1 MPKVQNKLVNAVT
14 GKPVP
19 VLCQSADT
27 CLKHRCV
34 LKYYRVLENCD
45 GYVRR
50 EMTMKLIRLK
60 LKNFKGCRDFELN
73 TEGNNINIYGDN
85 ATGKTTLA
93 DSFMWL
99 LFDKDSNNRK
109 DFEIKTLGSDGKPE
123 HGLEHAV
130 EAVLEL
136 EDGSRL
142 ALKKVYQE
150 KWQKKRGSA
159 TAEFTGHTTD
169 YFVDGVPVQK
179 KEYDARIAEIADENI
194 FRLLTDP
201 RYFNEVLHWQKRRE
215 LLFEVCGDV
224 SDEEVINSKKEL
236 SNLAD
241 ILGNRT
247 IEQHR
252 KVIQARRAEINKEL
266 EKIPVR
272 IDEAKRGL
280 PDISDITNEAELAN
294 DIAKL
299 REQLKAK
306 QEDLAQAKAGGQV
319 AEKTKELRTIEGQM
333 LDLRNKH
340 RQVLDEKLAGKSDE
354 RVKLQNEINRLKVDI
369 DAKNRT
375 IQHNESEVKT
385 LDEKMERLRK
395 EWREENTKVFEQ
407 EQAAF
412 LKLDTCPTCGQP
424 LPAER
429 LQEARDKAHAEFNRA
444 KAEKL
449 EAISAEGK
457 KLKDMKAAMEENISY
472 IRREF
477 EKAKVDLAELEQK
490 EAALKEEIDVIMQG
504 AEPVESTPEYVRLQ
518 KQHEELQE
526 QIRQA
531 QADVSTTVAVI
542 QKEADEI
549 SGAIQALEQAKA
561 RFEARESGLKR
572 IEELKAEERKLA
584 AEFEELEQ
592 QLYLTEEFV
601 RTKVRMLEDKINSKF
616 KMARFKLF
624 DVQVNGALA
633 ECCETTYNG
642 VPYSNLNNGA
652 KVQIGLDIIN
662 TLSEHYGFAPV
673 VFIDNAE
680 SVTNILPTKG
690 QQIRLIVSGKDKKLR
705 VELAEKEAL
714 REVV

>member
-1 MPKVQNKLVNAVT
+1 
-14 GKPVP
+14 
-19 VLCQSADT
+19 
-27 CLKHRCV
+27 
-34 LKYYRVLENCD
+34 
-45 GYVRR
+45 
-50 EMTMKLIRLK
+50 MKLISLK
-60 LKNFKGCRDFELN
+60 LHNFKGIRNFTLDAQGGDISVF
-73 TEGNNINIYGDN
+73 GDN

-93 DSFMWL
+93 DAFMWL

-109 DFEIKTLGSDGKPE
+109 DFEIKTLDPDGEPE
-123 HGLEHAV
+123 HGLEHTV
-130 EAVLEL
+130 EAILEL
-136 EDGSRL
+136 EDGRYL
-142 ALKKVYQE
+142 ALKKVFKE
-150 KWQKKRGSA
+150 KWTKKRGSA

-169 YFVDGVPVQK
+169 YYLDGVPVKK
-179 KEYDARIAEIADENI
+179 KEYDEKIAEIADEEI

-215 LLFEVCGDV
+215 LLLEVCGDV
-224 SDEEVINSKKEL
+224 SDAEVIANKKEL
-236 SNLAD
+236 SRLAD
-241 ILGNRT
+241 ILGDRT

-252 KVIQARRAEINKEL
+252 KVIQARRTEINKEL

-272 IDEAKRGL
+272 IDEVEWNL
-280 PDISDITNEAELAN
+280 PNVDDITNPEALPN

-299 REQLKAK
+299 REELRSK
-306 QEDLAQAKAGGQV
+306 QEELAQARAGGQV
-319 AEKTKELRTIEGQM
+319 AEKTKELRLIEAQM
-333 LDLRNKH
+333 MDLRNKH
-340 RQVLDEKLAGKSDE
+340 RQALDEKVGKKRRELASVQSEIYKTKSE
-354 RVKLQNEINRLKVDI
+354 ITTKNNLIGSYEYEINAL
-369 DAKNRT
+369 
-375 IQHNESEVKT
+375 E
-385 LDEKMERLRK
+385 EKMQKLREK
-395 EWREENTKVFEQ
+395 WYEENARTFEFNQ
-407 EQAAF
+407 SE
-412 LKLDTCPTCGQP
+412 TCPTCGQP
-424 LPAER
+424 LPAE
-429 LQEARDKAHAEFNRA
+429 QIEAAREKALADFNKA

-449 EAISAEGK
+449 EEINAEGK
-457 KLKDMKAAMEENISY
+457 RTKLLKDDKAGNLSAIKYELEIA
-472 IRREF
+472 
-477 EKAKVDLAELEQK
+477 EKKLADLEQK
-490 EAALKEEIDVIMQG
+490 EAALKAEIEAIMQG
-504 AEPVESTPEYVRLQ
+504 EQPVESTPEYVRLQ

-531 QADVSTTVAVI
+531 QADVSTIVAAI

>member
-1 MPKVQNKLVNAVT
+1 
-14 GKPVP
+14 
-19 VLCQSADT
+19 
-27 CLKHRCV
+27 
-34 LKYYRVLENCD
+34 
-45 GYVRR
+45 
-50 EMTMKLIRLK
+50 MKLLK
-60 LKNFKGCRDFELN
+60 LQLTNFKGCKSLEINADGKNL
-73 TEGNNINIYGDN
+73 NIYGDN
-85 ATGKTTLA
+85 AAGKTTLA
-93 DSFMWL
+93 DAFMWL
-99 LFDKDSNNRK
+99 LLDKDSNNRK
-109 DFEIKTLGSDGKPE
+109 DFEIKTLGPDGEPE

-215 LLFEVCGDV
+215 LLLEVCGDV
-224 SDEEVINSKKEL
+224 SDAEVIASNKDL
-236 SNLAD
+236 SGLSD

-252 KVIQARRAEINKEL
+252 KVIQARKSEINKEL

-272 IDEAKRGL
+272 IDEVKRGL
-280 PDISDITNEAELAN
+280 PNIDDITNEKDLPN
-294 DIAKL
+294 DIARL
-299 REQLKAK
+299 REELRAK
-306 QEDLAQAKAGGQV
+306 QEELVQAKAGGQV

-340 RQVLDEKLAGKSDE
+340 RQSLDGKVGEKSRELS
-354 RVKLQNEINRLKVDI
+354 RVQGEIYRLKNDI
-369 DAKNRT
+369 ETKSRT
-375 IQHNESEVKT
+375 IQYNESEIKT
-385 LDEKMERLRK
+385 LDEKMKRLRK

-424 LPAER
+424 LPKEQ
-429 LQEARDKAHAEFNRA
+429 LQEARDKAMAQFNKA

-457 KLKDMKAAMEENISY
+457 KLKDMKAAMEENLAY
-472 IRREF
+472 VRCEL
-477 EKAKVDLAELEQK
+477 EKATAELAGLEKK
-490 EAALKEEIDVIMQG
+490 EAALKAEIDNIMQG
-504 AEPVESTPEYVRLQ
+504 AEPVETTPEYAQ
-518 KQHEELQE
+518 IQE
-526 QIRQA
+526 RIMKIREDIA
-531 QADVSTTVAVI
+531 KMQADSNTAIMAI
-542 QKEADEI
+542 QKEIDTLTD
-549 SGAIQALEQAKA
+549 AITTLEQAAA
-561 RFEARESGLKR
+561 RLEARKNGEKR
-572 IEELKAEERKLA
+572 IEELKADERRLA
-584 AEFEELEQ
+584 AEYEELERQ
-592 QLYLTEEFV
+592 IYLTEEFI
-601 RTKVRMLEDKINSKF
+601 RAKVQMLEGKINSKF
-616 KMARFKLF
+616 RMARFKLF

-690 QQIRLIVSGKDKKLR
+690 QQIRLIVSAADKKLR
-705 VELAEKEAL
+705 IELAEKKEMKEA
-714 REVV
+714 V